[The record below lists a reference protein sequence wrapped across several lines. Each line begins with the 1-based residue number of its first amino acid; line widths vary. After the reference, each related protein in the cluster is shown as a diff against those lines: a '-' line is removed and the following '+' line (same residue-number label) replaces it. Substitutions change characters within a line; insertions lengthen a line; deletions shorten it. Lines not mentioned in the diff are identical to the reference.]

1 MREKK
6 SKEIKNKKK
15 RKPISLLLGLVLFI
29 TGGLFIS
36 SPFVPVINGLI
47 QPIYRYTVPGQGQYH
62 AAIPGAFLAFLG
74 LFILLTRRRKPFS
87 LILVPY
93 MAFMYASVLVAVR
106 FLKGE
111 PEPAFIMERLSARP
125 ALVFLVLIL
134 EAILFMLLIVITS
147 SLNARAEKRRE
158 RKKMAEERAAQ
169 KTEEEVNGEEK
180 PAEEKSDRLEPIA
193 FPTIEKLPTFTT
205 FSSADIRPEDLPD
218 SKKEEV
224 KEKDADH
231 IYDAPT
237 ASLSAFQSAKERIS
251 AAPAEEKKPRSSML
265 SNSLERAKESGEDI
279 NLNQGPII
287 GFEDKREKKSEDR
300 VPSSIAPSGLSK
312 KHPRYEMFASLQK
325 KKEEP
330 EPKEDDKTP
339 DPPSGQ
345 EKSSVAP
352 SGLSRKHPRYEMFEA
367 LSRPRDTSSMPSR
380 PFAGGENT
388 PASQSVP
395 GPEVAA
401 SLSDAIRMRKRAE
414 DQEALLKAKEE
425 KEREDQIR
433 REEDEAAERMKLR
446 MIEEERARREQLL
459 REQYRKEAEER
470 VRRELAEQGLLKEK
484 ADDVHELP
492 RSEGFYMGSST
503 AKPINGAEITD
514 PEPGVTEDSSSGIE
528 FKVGIGGLAS
538 NNAGESAIIERQ
550 KRGYTPPTADLLKSY
565 PEGSYEIDEKTRE
578 LGELMRS
585 VMHDFR
591 VEVTLI
597 NIIKGPTVTMYE
609 YDLAPGIMVSKVTSL
624 QDNISMRIGG
634 KQIRILAPVPGK
646 SAIGIEVPNEKRMT
660 VGFRELLDPLRQSG
674 YNVPMI
680 LGRNILGQPMMLD
693 VAKTPHLLIAG
704 TTGSGKS
711 VCINGLIVSILYT
724 KSPKEVRLIM
734 VDPKVVELQVYNRIP
749 HLLTPVITEPKRVLK
764 MLSWLVDE
772 MERRYRVFSQIGTRN
787 IEGFNAN
794 VHTMGYATEKM
805 PYIVLIMDEFA
816 DLMTVIGKDIE
827 GYVSRLMAKARAAGI
842 HVVMATQRPSSEV
855 ITGTI
860 KNNIPSRI
868 SFAVSSAMN
877 SRIILDE
884 SGAENLLGRGDMLYL
899 ANGSNSLSRIQGAF
913 LSDDEVDKVVRF
925 VKSQGEP
932 DYLDESIFE
941 DEPEDEGP
949 VDEGDFSGGDEDMY
963 EKAKQIVFERK
974 GASASYL
981 QRRLGI
987 GYNRAAK
994 LVEQMEEEGIVGP
1007 ANGSKPREI
1016 LRYE

>member
-1 MREKK
+1 MKDKK
-6 SKEIKNKKK
+6 SKEIKKKK
-15 RKPISLLLGLVLFI
+15 KLISLFLGLVLFLS
-29 TGGLFIS
+29 GAVLAAG
-36 SPFVPVINGLI
+36 PFVPAVSSLTEPLYG
-47 QPIYRYTVPGQGQYH
+47 YTVIADGLYAPVV
-62 AAIPGAFLAFLG
+62 PGAFLAFLG
-74 LFILLTRRRKPFS
+74 IFILAVRRRRPFS
-87 LILVPY
+87 LLLVPY
-93 MAFMYASVLVAVR
+93 MAFIYASIAVAAR
-106 FLKGE
+106 FMRGE
-111 PEPAFIMERLSARP
+111 KEPAFIIDRLSGRP
-125 ALVFLVLIL
+125 AFVFLILIL
-134 EAILFMLLIVITS
+134 EVILFMLLIVITS
-147 SLNARAEKRRE
+147 SLNAGARKRMERRKLREEKAAEAPQAKATEDAEKE
-158 RKKMAEERAAQ
+158 
-169 KTEEEVNGEEK
+169 
-180 PAEEKSDRLEPIA
+180 EEKSDRLSPIS
-193 FPTIEKLPTFTT
+193 FPTVEKLPTFTT
-205 FSSADIRPEDLPD
+205 FSSADIRPEDLPEK
-218 SKKEEV
+218 SEPEKE
-224 KEKDADH
+224 ADH

-237 ASLSAFQSAKERIS
+237 ASISAFQSAKERIS
-251 AAPAEEKKPRSSML
+251 GASSAEKKPRTTML
-265 SNSLERAKESGEDI
+265 SNSLERARASGE
-279 NLNQGPII
+279 NATPAQGPII
-287 GFEDKREKKSEDR
+287 GFEDRRDKKNEDR
-300 VPSSIAPSGLSK
+300 VPSSIAPSGLPKS
-312 KHPRYEMFASLQK
+312 HPRYGMFEALRK
-325 KKEEP
+325 KNVPEEKKEESAP
-330 EPKEDDKTP
+330 APEQPAEPK
-339 DPPSGQ
+339 
-345 EKSSVAP
+345 SSIAP
-352 SGLSRKHPRYEMFEA
+352 SGLPKDHPRYGMFEA
-367 LSRPRDTSSMPSR
+367 LSRPRDTSSIPSR
-380 PFAGGENT
+380 PFTGKEGGD
-388 PASQSVP
+388 AVQSAP

-414 DQEALLKAKEE
+414 DQEAVLKAKEE
-425 KEREDQIR
+425 KEREAQIK
-433 REEDEAAERMKLR
+433 REEEEAAERMKLR
-446 MIEEERARREQLL
+446 LIEEERARREQML

-470 VRRELAEQGLLKEK
+470 VRKELAEQGLLKEK
-484 ADDVHELP
+484 ADDDVHELP
-492 RSEGFYMGSST
+492 RSEGYYNAAST
-503 AKPINGAEITD
+503 AKPVNGAELTD
-514 PEPGVTEDSSSGIE
+514 PVPEKEENSASQIE

-538 NNAGESAIIERQ
+538 NNAGESAILQRQ
-550 KRGYTPPTADLLKSY
+550 NRGYTPPTADLLKSY
-565 PEGSYEIDEKTRE
+565 PAGSYEIDDATRD
-578 LGELMRS
+578 LGEIMRS

-674 YNVPMI
+674 FRVPMI

-693 VAKTPHLLIAG
+693 VSKTPHLLIAG

-764 MLSWLVDE
+764 MLAWLVEE

-794 VHTMGYATEKM
+794 VHTLGYATEKM

-913 LSDDEVDKVVRF
+913 LSDEEVDKVVQF

-941 DEPEDEGP
+941 DEPEDDEP
-949 VDEGDFSGGDEDMY
+949 IDEGDFGSGDEDMY

-994 LVEQMEEEGIVGP
+994 LVEQMEEDGIVGP

-1016 LRYE
+1016 LKYE

>member
-1 MREKK
+1 MKDKK
-6 SKEIKNKKK
+6 SKEIKKKK
-15 RKPISLLLGLVLFI
+15 KLISLFLGLVLFLS
-29 TGGLFIS
+29 GAVLAAGPFFPAVS
-36 SPFVPVINGLI
+36 SLTE
-47 QPIYRYTVPGQGQYH
+47 PIYGYTVIADGLYAPVV
-62 AAIPGAFLAFLG
+62 PGAFLAFLG
-74 LFILLTRRRKPFS
+74 IFILAVRRRRPFS
-87 LILVPY
+87 LLLVPY
-93 MAFMYASVLVAVR
+93 MAFIYASVAVAAR
-106 FLKGE
+106 FMRGE
-111 PEPAFIMERLSARP
+111 KEPAFIIDRLSGRP
-125 ALVFLVLIL
+125 AFVFLILIL
-134 EAILFMLLIVITS
+134 EVILFMLLIVVTS
-147 SLNARAEKRRE
+147 SLNAGARKRMERRMLREEKAAEAPQAKAAEDAEKE
-158 RKKMAEERAAQ
+158 
-169 KTEEEVNGEEK
+169 
-180 PAEEKSDRLEPIA
+180 EEKSDRLSPIS
-193 FPTIEKLPTFTT
+193 FPTVEKLPTFTT
-205 FSSADIRPEDLPD
+205 FSSADIRPEDLPEK
-218 SKKEEV
+218 SEPEKE
-224 KEKDADH
+224 ADH

-237 ASLSAFQSAKERIS
+237 ASISAFQSAKERIS
-251 AAPAEEKKPRSSML
+251 GASSAEKKPRTTML
-265 SNSLERAKESGEDI
+265 SNSLERARASGE
-279 NLNQGPII
+279 NATPAQGPII
-287 GFEDKREKKSEDR
+287 GFEDRRDKKNEDR
-300 VPSSIAPSGLSK
+300 VPSSIAPSGLPKS
-312 KHPRYEMFASLQK
+312 HPRYGMFEALRK
-325 KKEEP
+325 KNVPEAEKKEEESAP
-330 EPKEDDKTP
+330 APEQNDEPK
-339 DPPSGQ
+339 
-345 EKSSVAP
+345 SSIAP
-352 SGLSRKHPRYEMFEA
+352 SGLPKDHPRYGMFEA
-367 LSRPRDTSSMPSR
+367 LSRPRDTSSVPSR
-380 PFAGGENT
+380 PFTGKEGGD
-388 PASQSVP
+388 AVQSAP

-425 KEREDQIR
+425 KEREAQIK
-433 REEDEAAERMKLR
+433 REEEEAAERMKLR
-446 MIEEERARREQLL
+446 LIEEERARREQML

-470 VRRELAEQGLLKEK
+470 VRKELAEQGLLKEK
-484 ADDVHELP
+484 ADDDVHELP
-492 RSEGFYMGSST
+492 RSEGYYNAAST
-503 AKPINGAEITD
+503 AKPVNGAELTD
-514 PEPGVTEDSSSGIE
+514 PVPEKEENSASQIE

-538 NNAGESAIIERQ
+538 NNAGESAILQRQ
-550 KRGYTPPTADLLKSY
+550 NRGYTPPTADLLKSY
-565 PEGSYEIDEKTRE
+565 PAGSYEIDDATRD
-578 LGELMRS
+578 LGEIMRS

-674 YNVPMI
+674 FRVPMI

-693 VAKTPHLLIAG
+693 VSKTPHLLIAG

-764 MLSWLVDE
+764 MLAWLVEE

-794 VHTMGYATEKM
+794 VHTLGYATEKM

-913 LSDDEVDKVVRF
+913 LSDEEVDKVVQF

-941 DEPEDEGP
+941 DEPEDDEP
-949 VDEGDFSGGDEDMY
+949 IDEGDFGSGDEDMY

-994 LVEQMEEEGIVGP
+994 LVEQMEEDGIVGP

-1016 LRYE
+1016 LKYE